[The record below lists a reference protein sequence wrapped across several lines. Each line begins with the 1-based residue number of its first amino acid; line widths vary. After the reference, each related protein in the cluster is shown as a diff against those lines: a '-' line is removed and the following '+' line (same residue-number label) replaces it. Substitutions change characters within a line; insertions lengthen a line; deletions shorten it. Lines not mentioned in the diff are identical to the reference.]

1 MKSDVFYTDLRTGF
15 NNSLLDKLTRL
26 MKKAGIEDIDFKN
39 HYAAIKMHFG
49 EPGNLAFLRTA
60 TPYM

>member
-39 HYAAIKMHFG
+39 H
-49 EPGNLAFLRTA
+49 
-60 TPYM
+60 